1 MSRDEFMPCAH
12 EAHAHAADIEYASE
26 RTARRQ
32 APALIRV
39 TAIYYVLAHTDGHAE
54 RMLTD
59 GRRRPHPSRVESE
72 QITCVGDVELTEF
85 DKPVVFDGRLHVS
98 LRTAAEIAGLADG
111 EREGE

>member
-1 MSRDEFMPCAH
+1 MSRDEFEPTRH
-12 EAHAHAADIEYASE
+12 EAHVHSGDIEYASE

-39 TAIYYVLAHTDGHAE
+39 TATYYVLAPTDGHAE

-59 GRRRPHPSRVESE
+59 SRRRPHPSRVESE
-72 QITCVGDVELTEF
+72 QITCVGDVELTEL
-85 DKPVVFDGRLHVS
+85 DKPLAFDGRLHVS

-111 EREGE
+111 EREWE